1 MDRGKLPH
9 YVDLYLESGFWKLRI
24 DMDSINAN
32 GLEEHLW
39 RDPAWIGPATGPD
52 RLTKKE
58 VQRIAWENFLARMN
72 PGALARKSGLTIAE
86 FVESRFV
93 PEHVSS
99 KGVAGQ
105 THYKAILKHVL
116 EPEEVQR
123 IFRSDSE
130 RSRVKLKAIPEWPYI
145 SNMRLLDVR
154 PDHVE
159 KLTSAAIKRGYS
171 TQTVTHIRNVVSAIF
186 SHAQKKECFHG
197 ENPASLVVLPG
208 MNRKEAHALT
218 LDQTRSVLARMRY
231 PEREMTLTAIL
242 TSLNVAEI
250 CGLQW
255 KFVNLSTEPV
265 ESENGLISPR
275 TISIRRQWYRGQL
288 SDVKKARGRDLPIP
302 DALLPA
308 LVRLSERPRYTEP
321 CDFVFV
327 SQAGTPINETNIA
340 SRRLKTIGE
349 ELSMPWLSWQV
360 FRRTHK
366 ALLYNFGAD
375 YQSHV
380 AQVFSH

>member
-39 RDPAWIGPATGPD
+39 RDPAWIGPATGPN

-58 VQRIAWENFLARMN
+58 VQRIAWENFLARIN
-72 PGALARKSGLTIAE
+72 PGMLARKTGMTIAD
-86 FVESRFV
+86 FVESKFV
-93 PEHVSS
+93 PEHVAS
-99 KGVAGQ
+99 KGAAGR

-123 IFRSDSE
+123 IFGEDTE
-130 RSRVKLKAIPEWPYI
+130 RSRVKLKAIPDWPYL

-154 PDHVE
+154 PGHVE
-159 KLTSAAIKRGYS
+159 KLTSAATERGYS

-186 SHAQKKECFHG
+186 SHAQKKQFFHG

-218 LDQTRSVLARMRY
+218 LDQTRSVLEIMRY
-231 PEREMTLTAIL
+231 PEKEMTLTAIL
-242 TSLNVAEI
+242 TSMNVAEI

-255 KFVNLSTEPV
+255 KFVNLSAEPV
-265 ESENGLISPR
+265 ESENGIIPPR
-275 TISIRRQWYRGQL
+275 TIAIRRQWYRGQL
-288 SDVKKARGRDLPIP
+288 SDVKNTRGRNLPIP

-308 LVRLSERPRYTEP
+308 LVRLKDRPRFKEP

-327 SQAGTPINETNIA
+327 SQAGTPINETNVA
-340 SRRLKTIGE
+340 SRRLKAIGG
-349 ELSMPWLSWQV
+349 ELNMPWLSWQV

-380 AQVFSH
+380 ALAFRH